1 MIYTVYNGCMAIAI
15 YKQKASAIKRA
26 KKQILFNLI
35 EEIESEIT
43 VTAKRY
49 TTDPHQELIYSSF
62 NEE

>member
-15 YKQKASAIKRA
+15 YQQKASAIKRA
-26 KKQILFNLI
+26 KKQMLLNLI
-35 EEIESEIT
+35 EETENEIT

-49 TTDPHQELIYSSF
+49 TTDSNEELIYSSY